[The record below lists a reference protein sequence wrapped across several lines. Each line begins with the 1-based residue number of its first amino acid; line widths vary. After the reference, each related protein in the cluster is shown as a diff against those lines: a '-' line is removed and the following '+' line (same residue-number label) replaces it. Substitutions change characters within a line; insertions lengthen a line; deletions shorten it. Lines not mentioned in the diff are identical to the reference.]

1 MISSSGEPRVLLLS
15 GNPGSWHAKD
25 RLHEAATMNSTE
37 AWVFAFGGSY
47 MNIEEATP
55 RDVAAFDIIIGN
67 TDKPHN
73 KLLRLAESRPVST
86 KWVTLLEGSATDY
99 LRPLPHIQRILD
111 ASNLVNVINKHSTG
125 LFRMMTKTRVEYIG
139 IPYPAAEIR
148 KLATPIADRS
158 KGVYLCPLLTL
169 RWSEVFVA
177 RKLGLPY
184 YGYEHRLSRRLKTIG
199 KHLRKHGSLDPQ
211 HLIDKAKE
219 LYSEPTLDVSR
230 ERTLPDHMH
239 TNGQALL
246 WLNFDPRYTWGRN
259 VLDAAA
265 LGVPVIATR
274 STGHAEDFFPQIL
287 LETPFELEKAYGYAK
302 RLIED
307 KEYYKEVA
315 TIPIERFEHLRPE
328 AMKEKLLRSLA

>member
-1 MISSSGEPRVLLLS
+1 MISSGSEPRVLLLS

-25 RLHEAATMNSTE
+25 RLHEAPTMNSTE

-47 MNIEEATP
+47 MNIETATP
-55 RDVAAFDIIIGN
+55 RVVADYDIVIGN
-67 TDKPHN
+67 TDKPHD

-99 LRPLPHIQRILD
+99 LRPMEHIQQLLD
-111 ASNLVNVINKHSTG
+111 TADLVNVINKHSIE
-125 LFRMMTKTRVEYIG
+125 LFRMMTRTRVEYIG

-148 KLATPIADRS
+148 ELATPIPGRS
-158 KGVYLCPLLTL
+158 RGVYLCPLLTS

-184 YGYEHRLSRRLKTIG
+184 YGNEHRLSRKVKTIG
-199 KHLRKHGSLDPQ
+199 KHLRKHGSLDPEY
-211 HLIDKAKE
+211 LIDKAKQ
-219 LYSEPTLDVSR
+219 LYGEPSLDVSR
-230 ERTLPDHMH
+230 ERTLPDHMR

-274 STGHAEDFFPQIL
+274 STGHAEDFFPQLIL
-287 LETPFELEKAYGYAK
+287 EHPFELEKAYGYAK
-302 RLIED
+302 RLIDD
-307 KEYYKEVA
+307 KEYYREVA
-315 TIPIERFEHLRPE
+315 TIPIDRFEHLRAE
-328 AMKEKLLRSLA
+328 VMKEKLLRSLA